1 MYVIRLSDVD
11 NSALRQNLVPI
22 LEKSESKVYSM
33 LSCALAFEAAIR
45 ELGGDDDNDNDDDGA
60 EAESLVE
67 EAWRRLQ
74 LALDPS
80 SHGNSLGHDDENR
93 DDNDDDSSS
102 LKAALKMNLT
112 KKEAQSR
119 LSAEDFKLWK
129 KAQRSLRKSA
139 SSNYYNEDGE

>member
-45 ELGGDDDNDNDDDGA
+45 ELDGDADNDDDGA

-80 SHGNSLGHDDENR
+80 SHGNSLGQDDENR

>member
-1 MYVIRLSDVD
+1 MYVIRLSDID
-11 NSALRQNLVPI
+11 NSALRQKLVPI
-22 LEKSESKVYSM
+22 LEKGESKVYSM

-45 ELGGDDDNDNDDDGA
+45 ELGGDADNDDDGA

-93 DDNDDDSSS
+93 DDNDVDSSS

>member
-1 MYVIRLSDVD
+1 MHVIRLSDAD

-22 LEKSESKVYSM
+22 LEKSESKVSSM
-33 LSCALAFEAAIR
+33 LSCAVAFESAIR
-45 ELGGDDDNDNDDDGA
+45 EPWTIGDGDDDGI
-60 EAESLVE
+60 ESLVE

-80 SHGNSLGHDDENR
+80 SSGDNSIDQG
-93 DDNDDDSSS
+93 DNDDGSGSDNDDSSSS

-112 KKEAQSR
+112 KKEAQTR
-119 LSAEDFKLWK
+119 LSTEDFKLWK

-139 SSNYYNEDGE
+139 SSNYYNED

>member
-1 MYVIRLSDVD
+1 MHVIRLSDVD

-45 ELGGDDDNDNDDDGA
+45 ELGGDADNDNDDDGA

-80 SHGNSLGHDDENR
+80 SHGNSLGQDDENR